1 MSTLSPALHPVY
13 ICPVKFNM
21 HILDVIY
28 KDLDAI
34 NKQRENTTQTKA
46 EAAKSQQVKDMM
58 LFVHA

>member
-21 HILDVIY
+21 HILDVIK

-34 NKQRENTTQTKA
+34 NKQTENTTQTKA

>member
-1 MSTLSPALHPVY
+1 
-13 ICPVKFNM
+13 M